1 MSENKQYN
9 VSLSELFTLYEIDK
23 GVLKAIIRKDS
34 KKSKKKKKNL
44 KLNLKPLSFTKKKNK
59 KIMQ

>member
-9 VSLSELFTLYEIDK
+9 VSLAELSKLYKIDK
-23 GVLKAIIRKDS
+23 GVLKAIIKKVS
-34 KKSKKKKKNL
+34 KKSKKKKTKRRT
-44 KLNLKPLSFTKKKNK
+44 KSQTIKFYKKKNK